1 MTVTIK
7 RLVVDCRLEREHFL
21 LGIFSRLDI
30 YMHCIVKVVG
40 ALPVFNFSRNSE
52 PNFYPSL
59 IYDGLKICRKGGDV
73 PFDFVWMGGVLEGP
87 RGPWKARKTR
97 WKTRRKA
104 RKALGR
110 PGRPAR
116 RPGRPSEDPSEDPED
131 PKKYK

>member
-59 IYDGLKICRKGGDV
+59 IYDGLKICRKGETFPLILYG
-73 PFDFVWMGGVLEGP
+73 WGGLGRPERSLEGP
-87 RGPWKARKTR
+87 EDPSEDPSEGPESP
-97 WKTRRKA
+97 RKA

-110 PGRPAR
+110 PVG
-116 RPGRPSEDPSEDPED
+116 RPGRPQ
-131 PKKYK
+131 KV